1 MERLFGAED
10 DQGRYVRPSGRRG
23 LDHGISLTR
32 YADDPV
38 VTAPTREVLATYV
51 VPKLTAFLGER
62 GLKLSEAKTRIVHI
76 DEGVDS
82 SASPCGATEACVRTT
97 PATGPGGFLPFRSAS
112 QSP

>member
-23 LDHGISLTR
+23 LDHGISLIR
-32 YADDPV
+32 YADDLV

-62 GLKLSEAKTRIVHI
+62 GLKLNEAKTRIVRYY
-76 DEGVDS
+76 V
-82 SASPCGATEACVRTT
+82 AST
-97 PATGPGGFLPFRSAS
+97 PKRICLQFRKHNPTMHA
-112 QSP
+112 